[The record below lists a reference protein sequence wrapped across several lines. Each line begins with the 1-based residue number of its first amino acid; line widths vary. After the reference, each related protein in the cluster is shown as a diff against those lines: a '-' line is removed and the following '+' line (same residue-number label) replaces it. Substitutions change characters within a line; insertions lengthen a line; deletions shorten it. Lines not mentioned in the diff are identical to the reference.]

1 MGFAMKQLASLLLVL
16 FVTLLPFRLVAED
29 AAKDAALGAQLQD
42 VKNQV
47 LELNRDLFILEEEL
61 LFPTNT
67 QVAVFVSVDAGEL
80 FALDSIEVRIDDKVV
95 THYLYTEKQI
105 DALRRGGV
113 HRIYV
118 GNLRTGKHELTAF
131 FIGKG
136 PEKREF
142 KLATTA
148 AFDKGT
154 DPKMLELKIT
164 DASRNYQPAFNVVE
178 WQ

>member
-1 MGFAMKQLASLLLVL
+1 MKQLASFLLVL
-16 FVTLLPFRLVAED
+16 ITALLPLRLVAED
-29 AAKDAALGAQLQD
+29 NTKDAALSAQLQD

-61 LFPTNT
+61 LFPANT
-67 QVAVFVSVDAGEL
+67 QVAVFVSVDAGEF
-80 FALDSIEVRIDDKVV
+80 FALDSVEIKIDDKVV
-95 THYLYTEKQI
+95 THYLYTEKQA
-105 DALRRGGV
+105 DALRRGGM

-136 PEKREF
+136 PESRELKRA
-142 KLATTA
+142 ATAT
-148 AFDKGT
+148 FEKGT

-164 DASRNYQPAFNVVE
+164 DASRNYQPDFAVVE
-178 WQ
+178 WK

>member
-1 MGFAMKQLASLLLVL
+1 MKQLASLLFVL
-16 FVTLLPFRLVAED
+16 LAGILPLTLVAED
-29 AAKDAALGAQLQD
+29 AGKDAALGAQLQD

-67 QVAVFVSVDAGEL
+67 QVAVFVSVDAGEF
-80 FALDSIEVRIDDKVV
+80 FALDSIEIKVDDKVV

-113 HRIYV
+113 HRVYV

-136 PEKREF
+136 PENREF
-142 KLATTA
+142 KRATTA
-148 AFDKGT
+148 AFEKGT

-164 DASRNYQPAFNVVE
+164 DASRNYQPEFAVVE

>member
-1 MGFAMKQLASLLLVL
+1 MKRLASLLLVL
-16 FVTLLPFRLVAED
+16 LAGLLPLQLVAED
-29 AAKDAALGAQLQD
+29 AKDAALSAQLQD
-42 VKNQV
+42 VKSQV

-61 LFPTNT
+61 LFPANT
-67 QVAVFVSVDAGEL
+67 QVAVFVSVDAGEF
-80 FALDSIEVRIDDKVV
+80 FALDSVEIKIDDKIV
-95 THYLYTEKQI
+95 THYLYTEKQT

-136 PEKREF
+136 PENREF
-142 KLATTA
+142 KRATTA
-148 AFDKGT
+148 AFEKGT

-164 DASRNYQPAFNVVE
+164 DAARNYQPEFAVVE

>member
-1 MGFAMKQLASLLLVL
+1 MKPLAALFFALISALA
-16 FVTLLPFRLVAED
+16 LPAWSED
-29 AAKDAALGAQLQD
+29 DNAALGAQLQD

-61 LFPTNT
+61 LFPANT
-67 QVAVFVSVDAGEL
+67 QVAVFLSVDAGE
-80 FALDSIEVRIDDKVV
+80 FFKLDSVEIKIDDKVV
-95 THYLYTEKQI
+95 THFLYTDKQA

-113 HRIYV
+113 HRVYV

-136 PEKREF
+136 PENRDYKR
-142 KLATTA
+142 ATTA
-148 AFDKGT
+148 TFEKGT
-154 DPKMLELKIT
+154 DAKMLELKIT
-164 DASRNYQPAFNVVE
+164 DASRNLQPEFAVVE